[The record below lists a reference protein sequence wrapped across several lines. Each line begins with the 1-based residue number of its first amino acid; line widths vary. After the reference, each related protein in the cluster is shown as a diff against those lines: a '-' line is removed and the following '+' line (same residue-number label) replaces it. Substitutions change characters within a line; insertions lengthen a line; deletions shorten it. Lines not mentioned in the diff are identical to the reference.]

1 MAEPQ
6 PSFIQRITQAVQ
18 QWREGTLQP
27 PPPPD
32 EEPDEGD
39 AAARPLLGVAQA
51 ASSAVAAHSPQLFTF
66 TGFLEPT
73 LIPQPGREAKTWQ
86 LMYLDLQMTNWLLVE
101 NDGIV
106 DRNTVQDEKVP
117 GGTRDVIWTAADA
130 AVGIGRGSQSVEARF
145 LTGEFTRAA
154 DFLASPSGGTAAAA
168 TGVFCE
174 AQSVGCCRPSSRR
187 RP

>member
-1 MAEPQ
+1 MAEQQ
-6 PSFIQRITQAVQ
+6 PSFIQRITEAVRQWTGGEPEPPVLAAGAQQRAGLLDEVEQA
-18 QWREGTLQP
+18 TT
-27 PPPPD
+27 
-32 EEPDEGD
+32 
-39 AAARPLLGVAQA
+39 
-51 ASSAVAAHSPQLFTF
+51 AVPTHTPQLFTF

-73 LIPQPGREAKTWQ
+73 LIPQPGNESKRWQ

-106 DRNTVQDEKVP
+106 DRNTVQDRAVP
-117 GGTRDVIWTAADA
+117 GGTRDVIWAAADA

-154 DFLASPSGGTAAAA
+154 DFLASPSGGTLAAA